1 MKFRERLFPFRL
13 SWQTRPAVVAEYL
26 QSKKNIVRSNCEK
39 LDPRQVVAGAVQ
51 LEVKLFS
58 DVREYLDEMHRFTA
72 LAAGE
77 GVQLLVFPELNSL
90 QLLGLIPGI
99 SKLAQQAGTED
110 TAELPVTELF
120 RLVGPVFGRIVR
132 QTFSW
137 LAQAYGLYIMAGSF
151 LVPDGGRV
159 VNRAL
164 LFDAGG
170 RLAGFQ
176 DKVHLTVQEKKW
188 GLTSGDSLA
197 VFPTPLGVL
206 AAPVCMD
213 ATYFETFRLLER
225 QGAEIVMVPIANPEQ
240 YNFWLALRGIWPR
253 VQESTVYGLKSA
265 LVGEFLGWKLTGR
278 AGIFAPLELTQ
289 NKDGVLAETVSAV
302 GEGFVTAT
310 LDLVALRQLKDNH
323 PYLGDINPGLEQK
336 YFPAIYSGAVPFALS
351 ADDCS
356 LARTSFSG

>member
-1 MKFRERLFPFRL
+1 MKFRERLFLYRL

-26 QSKKNIVRSNCEK
+26 QSKKNIVRSNCDK

-99 SKLAQQAGTED
+99 SKLAQQTGTVD
-110 TAELPVTELF
+110 TAALPVTELF
-120 RLVGPVFGRIVR
+120 RLFGPVFGRIVR
-132 QTFSW
+132 QTFS
-137 LAQAYGLYIMAGSF
+137 
-151 LVPDGGRV
+151 
-159 VNRAL
+159 
-164 LFDAGG
+164 
-170 RLAGFQ
+170 
-176 DKVHLTVQEKKW
+176 
-188 GLTSGDSLA
+188 
-197 VFPTPLGVL
+197 
-206 AAPVCMD
+206 
-213 ATYFETFRLLER
+213 
-225 QGAEIVMVPIANPEQ
+225 
-240 YNFWLALRGIWPR
+240 WLALRGIWPR

-265 LVGEFLGWKLTGR
+265 LVGDFLGWKLTGR

-289 NKDGVLAETVSAV
+289 NKDGVLAETVSAEE
-302 GEGFVTAT
+302 EGFVTAR